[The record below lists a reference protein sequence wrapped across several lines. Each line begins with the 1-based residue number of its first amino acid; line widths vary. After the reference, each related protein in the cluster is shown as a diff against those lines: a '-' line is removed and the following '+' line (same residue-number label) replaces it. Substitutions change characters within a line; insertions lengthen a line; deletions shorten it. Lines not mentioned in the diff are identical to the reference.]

1 MTPALVRPLPLDA
14 AAVMSLQSV
23 RGYPCISLLLPTQ
36 PGQRLGN
43 ADRAALERLA
53 SQARTRVREE
63 APPAGERALRR
74 LDDAVTAIIDRPVTE
89 AVALFVNA
97 DVAEVVDLPLPVEP
111 RCVVDPTFATRDLVR
126 ALHRTPRH
134 VLLLLA
140 ADEARLLDGSL
151 GHLTPAASSTFPMRA
166 DEKGVEGEPFLR
178 RVDKALGAYL
188 RLHPA
193 PLVVA
198 AAEPTAS
205 AFTRLSANTARLA
218 GLIEGNHLRTPLP
231 RLNAQVRLIIEG
243 YLLSREAEALELVAT
258 RRGQDRAVLGID
270 ACWRAARWERP
281 EMLAVEEGFFYPAW
295 VSDDGDELTATNSPA
310 ELGAI
315 DDVVDEL
322 IEGVLTR
329 GGWVAL
335 VQDGVIPDGAK
346 VALTLRSVTG
356 GGTSASR

>member
-1 MTPALVRPLPLDA
+1 MTPTLVRPRPLDA
-14 AAVMSLQSV
+14 PAVMSLQST
-23 RGYPCISLLLPTQ
+23 RSYPCISLLLPTTA
-36 PGQRLGN
+36 GQRLDDR
-43 ADRAALERLA
+43 DRATLERLA
-53 SQARTRVREE
+53 AEARMRVREE
-63 APPAGERALRR
+63 APPAGEQALRR
-74 LDDAVTAIIDRPVTE
+74 LDDAVTSIVDRPVGE

-97 DVAEVVDLPLPVEP
+97 DVAEVVDLPIAVEA
-111 RCVVDPTFATRDLVR
+111 RCVVDPSFATRDLVR

-140 ADEARLLDGSL
+140 ADEARLFDGSL
-151 GHLTPAASSTFPMRA
+151 GQLTPAAATRFPMRA
-166 DEKGVEGEPFLR
+166 GDEEAGGEGFLR
-178 RVDKALGAYL
+178 RVDAALGAYL

-205 AFTRLSANTARLA
+205 SFTELSANTARLA
-218 GLIEGNHLRTPLP
+218 GILPGDHLRTPLP
-231 RLNAQVRLIIEG
+231 ALTPQVRLIMEG

-258 RRGQDRAVLGID
+258 RRGQGRAVLGID
-270 ACWRAARWERP
+270 ACWRSSRWERP

-295 VSDDGDELTATNSPA
+295 VSEDGDELTPTSNPR

-335 VQDGVIPDGAK
+335 VQDGVVPEGAK
-346 VALTLRSVTG
+346 VALTLR
-356 GGTSASR
+356 A

>member
-1 MTPALVRPLPLDA
+1 MTAARLRPQPLDA
-14 AAVMSLQSV
+14 AAVMSLQSA
-23 RGYPCISLLLPTQ
+23 RGYPCVSLLMPTTE
-36 PGQRLGN
+36 GERIDE
-43 ADRAALERLA
+43 ADRATLERLA
-53 SQARTRVREE
+53 GQARMRVRQE
-63 APPAGERALRR
+63 APAAGEQTLAR
-74 LDDAVTAIIDRPVTE
+74 LDEAVAAVLDRPVHE
-89 AVALFVNA
+89 GLALFVNA
-97 DVAEVVDLPLPVEP
+97 EVAEVVDLPIPVEP

-140 ADEARLLDGSL
+140 ADEARLFDGSL
-151 GHLTPAASSTFPMRA
+151 GALVPAASAKFPMRA
-166 DEKGVEGEPFLR
+166 GDGLAGESFLR
-178 RVDKALGAYL
+178 QVDKALGAYL

-205 AFTRLSANTARLA
+205 TFGRLSANTSRLA
-218 GLIEGNHLRTPLP
+218 GIIPGNHLRSPLP
-231 RLNAQVRLIIEG
+231 DLAGQVRLVMEG
-243 YLLSREAEALELVAT
+243 YLLSREAEAMELVTT
-258 RRGQDRAVLGID
+258 RRGQRRAVLGID
-270 ACWRAARWERP
+270 ECWRASRWERP

-295 VSDDGDELTATNSPA
+295 ISEDGDELTPTDDPA

-335 VQDGVIPDGAK
+335 VQDGIVPDGAR
-346 VALTLRSVTG
+346 VALTLRS
-356 GGTSASR
+356 